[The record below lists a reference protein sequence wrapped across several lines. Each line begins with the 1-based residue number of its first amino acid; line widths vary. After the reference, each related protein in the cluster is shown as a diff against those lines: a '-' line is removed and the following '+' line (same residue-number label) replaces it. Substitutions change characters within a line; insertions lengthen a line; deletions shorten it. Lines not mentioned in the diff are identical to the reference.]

1 MIAHLLN
8 RSFDVERRE
17 ETDDGG
23 GGRSV
28 AWLPAGTVRG
38 RRSQP
43 TSTERETGDQHGADL
58 TDVVYLLPGAD
69 VHRGDRLLDGA
80 EVLEVLATYTPSAPK
95 YLRADC
101 RSRDREE
108 ET

>member
-8 RSFDVERRE
+8 RNLGIERRE
-17 ETDDGG
+17 EIADGG
-23 GGRSV
+23 GGHSIT
-28 AWLPAGTVRG
+28 WLPAGTVRG

-43 TSTERETGDQHGADL
+43 TSTERESGDQHGADL
-58 TDVVYLLPGAD
+58 TDVVYLPPGAD

-80 EVLEVLATYTPSAPK
+80 EVLEVLATYSPSVAK

-108 ET
+108 EA